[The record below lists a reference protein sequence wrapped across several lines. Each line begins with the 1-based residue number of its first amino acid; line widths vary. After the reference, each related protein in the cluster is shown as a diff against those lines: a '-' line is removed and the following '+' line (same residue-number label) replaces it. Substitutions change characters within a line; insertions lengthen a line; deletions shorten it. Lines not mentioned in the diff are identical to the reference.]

1 MSTLPLLSISILFPD
16 TDIGPE
22 PGVATVGA
30 GGGEEEEGGDEEG
43 DGEREEDEDED
54 EDDGDSDDGGEETG
68 DGDDDDGEDSVEVP
82 AGIII
87 PGMSGWGIHPDVDTG
102 PGPVLADEGPLSV
115 DPGIVI
121 TSPG

>member
-1 MSTLPLLSISILFPD
+1 GD
-16 TDIGPE
+16 VDDGDVDDGDVDDGE
-22 PGVATVGA
+22 GE
-30 GGGEEEEGGDEEG
+30 GGGEV
-43 DGEREEDEDED
+43 
-54 EDDGDSDDGGEETG
+54 
-68 DGDDDDGEDSVEVP
+68 VEVP

-87 PGMSGWGIHPDVDTG
+87 PGISGCGIHPDVDAG